1 MRAVLWQIFHD
12 GATSD
17 EHLGKRV
24 FCFDALPL
32 LNVNTTGRISEPARK
47 STSIKP
53 VADILTSPRLLASHL
68 PYDIITKC
76 KDKAAFCKFVYI
88 CRNPK
93 DVAVSYFHFQA
104 KLHSETATKLPFE
117 MFLKYFLQGK
127 RKKHAQWFL

>member
-32 LNVNTTGRISEPARK
+32 LNVNTTGRISEPARM

-53 VADILTSPRLLASHL
+53 VADLLPSPRLLASHL

-76 KDKAAFCKFVYI
+76 KDKAASCKFVYI

-104 KLHSETATKLPFE
+104 KLHSETATRATLRDVFKVFSS
-117 MFLKYFLQGK
+117 
-127 RKKHAQWFL
+127 RKT